1 MITLDIHNNESKK
14 DRKVA
19 LFSSIG
25 SILLFIIVTILIK
38 FTISEPLPVD
48 LPPLKSDEVIEEFIV
63 ERTKVEITDKG
74 GSAGMEGGSASNHTI
89 DNPKPQTEEILT
101 QTNNPDNQ
109 VFSGKSE
116 NNNTENNNTN
126 KSTST
131 AKSPNPFG
139 SGGSGG
145 EKGAGR
151 GGKGPFG
158 DDTGSG
164 GHGNGGEGTGTGQ
177 TRREPRQRLSDPSPV
192 ESNYSGIVVLMVT
205 INAEGSVVK
214 ATNVSSESTITDIRI
229 VNQYINNVR
238 SSVRFNKMPGTKPQV
253 QKLTISVKAS

>member
-1 MITLDIHNNESKK
+1 MITLEIHNNESKK

-19 LFSSIG
+19 LFSSVG
-25 SILLFIIVTILIK
+25 SILLFIIITILIK
-38 FTISEPLPVD
+38 FTISPPLPID

-63 ERTKVEITDKG
+63 ERTNLEVTDEG
-74 GSAGMEGGSASNHTI
+74 GSAGMEGGSASNHKL
-89 DNPKPQTEEILT
+89 DDPQEQTEEILT
-101 QTNNPDNQ
+101 QTSNPDNQ

-116 NNNTENNNTN
+116 NHNTDNNNTN

-131 AKSPNPFG
+131 AKSTNPFG

-151 GGKGPFG
+151 GGDGPFG
-158 DDTGSG
+158 KDNGSG
-164 GHGNGGEGTGTGQ
+164 TGEGGDGHGSGL
-177 TRREPRQRLSDPSPV
+177 TRRDPRQRLSDPAPV

-214 ATNVSSESTITDIRI
+214 ASNINGESTITDARI
-229 VNQYINNVR
+229 INQYISNVK
-238 SSVRFNKMPGTKPQV
+238 SSVRFNKMPGTKPQN
-253 QKLTISVKAS
+253 QKITISVKAS

>member
-19 LFSSIG
+19 LFSSVG
-25 SILLFIIVTILIK
+25 SILLFIIITILIK
-38 FTISEPLPVD
+38 FTISPPLPID

-63 ERTKVEITDKG
+63 ERTNVEVNDEG
-74 GSAGMEGGSASNHTI
+74 GSAGMEGGTASNHKLA
-89 DNPKPQTEEILT
+89 DPQEQTEEILT
-101 QTNNPDNQ
+101 QTSNPDNQ

-116 NNNTENNNTN
+116 NNNSDNNNTN
-126 KSTST
+126 TSTST

-145 EKGAGR
+145 KNGAGR
-151 GGKGPFG
+151 GGDGPFG
-158 DDTGSG
+158 KDTGSG
-164 GHGNGGEGTGTGQ
+164 HGEGGDGHGSGT
-177 TRREPRQRLSDPSPV
+177 TRREPRQRLSDPAPV

-214 ATNVSSESTITDIRI
+214 ANNINGESTITDARI
-229 VNQYINNVR
+229 INQYISNVK
-238 SSVRFNKMPGTKPQV
+238 SSVRFNKMPGTKPQN
-253 QKLTISVKAS
+253 QKITISVKAS

>member
-19 LFSSIG
+19 LFSSVG

-38 FTISEPLPVD
+38 FTISPPLPID

-63 ERTKVEITDKG
+63 ERTNVEVTDEG
-74 GSAGMEGGSASNHTI
+74 GSAGMEGGTASNHKL
-89 DNPKPQTEEILT
+89 DDPQEQTEEILT
-101 QTNNPDNQ
+101 QTSNPDNQ

-116 NNNTENNNTN
+116 NHNTDNNNTN

-151 GGKGPFG
+151 GGDGPFG
-158 DDTGSG
+158 KDNGSG
-164 GHGNGGEGTGTGQ
+164 TGEGGDGHGSGV
-177 TRREPRQRLSDPSPV
+177 TRRDPRQRLSDPAPV

-214 ATNVSSESTITDIRI
+214 ANNINGESTITDARI
-229 VNQYINNVR
+229 INQYISNVK
-238 SSVRFNKMPGTKPQV
+238 SSVRFNKMPGTKPQN
-253 QKLTISVKAS
+253 QKITISVKAS

>member
-1 MITLDIHNNESKK
+1 MITLEIQNNESKK

-19 LFSSIG
+19 LFSSVGTIV
-25 SILLFIIVTILIK
+25 LFIVVTILIK
-38 FTISEPLPVD
+38 FTISPPLPID

-63 ERTKVEITDKG
+63 ERTNVEVTDKG
-74 GSAGMEGGSASNHTI
+74 GSAGMEGGTASNHKL
-89 DNPKPQTEEILT
+89 DNPQEQTEEILT
-101 QTNNPDNQ
+101 QTSNPDNQ

-116 NNNTENNNTN
+116 NHNTNNNNTN
-126 KSTST
+126 TSTST

-164 GHGNGGEGTGTGQ
+164 HGSGGEGSGTGQ
-177 TRREPRQRLSDPSPV
+177 TKRDPRQRLSDPNPV
-192 ESNYSGIVVLMVT
+192 ESNYSGIVVLTVT
-205 INAEGSVVK
+205 INADGSVVK